1 MGRLEPPILPNK
13 LYRYRSFAR
22 RSKAISEEIACIR
35 ENYLWC
41 SDFTCM
47 NDPMEGFYRPSSGL
61 KKKSDYDQIL
71 QRITSSKI
79 ALGISCFSDTR
90 ENILLWT
97 HYAGNYSGICVAY
110 SPSVLVDGLPGNAS
124 LIRLGYDDNPPLISS
139 GVGKNVEAAARII
152 LSQKKY
158 NWAYERE
165 WRVLAPKGRVCL
177 ERENPVKAVYL
188 GSRIS
193 NEHRKQIVSALHGT
207 GIEIYAMEIDGY
219 AHAWLPMNAP
229 ARAKAEHKPTVRT
242 APKAKRKAKARRK
255 ARRHQSGS
263 PTP

>member
-1 MGRLEPPILPNK
+1 MQKCAHKRGERHTHRRPRCVSRFTSEGSPFGPSSCTVPSSRRAPAGPPPD
-13 LYRYRSFAR
+13 RYGSRRRTPRDHRPIPIQGGSHGPARATDPAEQTLSLSFAR

-188 GSRIS
+188 G
-193 NEHRKQIVSALHGT
+193 
-207 GIEIYAMEIDGY
+207 
-219 AHAWLPMNAP
+219 
-229 ARAKAEHKPTVRT
+229 
-242 APKAKRKAKARRK
+242 
-255 ARRHQSGS
+255 
-263 PTP
+263 